1 LLLEVARVSGIDVL
15 ANLAITCH
23 HDKIAVSSCHIDEI
37 QATIFSSDK
46 IDKVPRHD
54 QP

>member
-1 LLLEVARVSGIDVL
+1 LLLEGARVSGGDVL
-15 ANLAITCH
+15 AKLAITCH
-23 HDKIAVSSCHIDEI
+23 HDKIAAYSCHFDEI
-37 QATIFSSDK
+37 HATIFSSDK